1 MEDITIAQLLN
12 VRKQVIQNYRLQ
24 KDRFTNDVDYLIGEQ
39 LRKLRRD
46 GVSTEDLQRL
56 IGSKD
61 YRTLKHYLDHKG
73 NLPLPERL
81 QVLPRVDG
89 EIHMQSLKREVRGV
103 DKKNLMDYLTINA
116 KERTITAM
124 DVPLAAWTLAG
135 REKRPDLYPV
145 QDGYNGWAIYNDKG
159 IITERSEPK
168 SPLLAENKFGVLTP
182 TLLKETQENAQN

>member
-1 MEDITIAQLLN
+1 
-12 VRKQVIQNYRLQ
+12 
-24 KDRFTNDVDYLIGEQ
+24 
-39 LRKLRRD
+39 
-46 GVSTEDLQRL
+46 
-56 IGSKD
+56 
-61 YRTLKHYLDHKG
+61 
-73 NLPLPERL
+73 
-81 QVLPRVDG
+81 
-89 EIHMQSLKREVRGV
+89 MQSLKREVRGV